1 MDIKLLYKQY
11 MIAKKTLTTT
21 GSEYSSYSDNEHL
34 RTRKCTRWPFSR
46 EIPKSQHHVRK
57 NSLYSGTYNR
67 FSLEGYAT
75 RVFHSPFD
83 RNTTVITRVDG
94 TFLRRDLREN
104 RS

>member
-1 MDIKLLYKQY
+1 

-34 RTRKCTRWPFSR
+34 RTRKCTWWPFSR
-46 EIPKSQHHVRK
+46 EISKSQHHVRK
-57 NSLYSGTYNR
+57 NSLDSGTYNR

-75 RVFHSPFD
+75 RVFHSPLD
-83 RNTTVITRVDG
+83 RKTTVITQVDG